1 MKINKGNFN
10 ENLDDKLLSLQK
22 SLIKSENQ
30 LSHSKLSSL
39 GFFFRGY
46 YNGQCKTIAA
56 KLSFLKALKYFLKEQ
71 TPENI
76 EALIKNAKFFEFTKQ
91 GETGRIFEAAIEL
104 GMISQE
110 INERI
115 HAAYGRY
122 VFAMS

>member
-1 MKINKGNFN
+1 MQINKDNFN
-10 ENLDDKLLSLQK
+10 TILENKILSLEA
-22 SLIKSENQ
+22 SLVTSEDK
-30 LSHSKLSSL
+30 LSHSKLSSV

-56 KLSFLKALKYFLKEQ
+56 KLSFLKALSYFLKEQ
-71 TPENI
+71 TPESI
-76 EALIKNAKFFEFTKQ
+76 EALVKNAKFFEFTKQ
-91 GETGRIFEAAIEL
+91 GDTGRIFDAAIHLEKIPL
-104 GMISQE
+104 E